1 MTTSAC
7 ADAAFG
13 VGAFGVV
20 VCTSAAEVLGDVN
33 GDGDDVAN
41 LDAQAIPVLAAS
53 SHRCCKK
60 YGATHYKGADWE
72 SH

>member
-7 ADAAFG
+7 TDATFG
-13 VGAFGVV
+13 VDASGVV
-20 VCTSAAEVLGDVN
+20 IHTGAAKVLEDVN

-53 SHRCCKK
+53 SRGCHKK
-60 YGATHYKGADWE
+60 YGATRYEGADWE